1 MQLESIGSYRLVELL
16 GAGAMG
22 EVYKATDGKLFDRV
36 VALKLLSEKFA
47 RNENARSRFQ
57 NEVQYVAHLD
67 HPNIIKIYDHGEVDG
82 RPFFVMEFL
91 DGIDLARFMK
101 DEPNR
106 NIERS
111 VEIARQLCEALDF
124 AHRHNVVHRDVK
136 PANVMIVRRGDS
148 EQVKLVDFGIMHVDS
163 SKMTRDGTQPGTSA
177 YSSPEQ
183 LRNDAI
189 DHRSDLF
196 SLGIVLYELFAN
208 AYPFDAPSEALITHH
223 ILQREPES
231 PRKKN
236 VTLPASVEVLIMKLL
251 EKDPAQRP
259 QSAGEVAEA
268 LRQQLRKLQSRWAS
282 TDPAEYENLDE
293 ITREAVDKLVA
304 WARQKEADG
313 ALKEAVDAYE
323 KALKLAPESD
333 RIQRRIPKLKHR
345 IESDRLLREHLA
357 KASEALAG
365 GHFPEAREQW
375 KHAWILSPESEDVT
389 ALELRIEQ
397 AEKTVPDDRE
407 KKQFVEGLIA
417 RAEEALDGGRLDEAR
432 AEVVQL
438 LQRYP
443 KDPLANFMLE
453 RILSILMAGVDYA
466 AYRKAIREA
475 RELVERGR
483 FSEARARCTQAQAL
497 WPGDQEVA
505 SVERDIDQ
513 RVESEAAALAVRVE
527 KNLLRAYDSE
537 VEDESALELLAA
549 VSDDIAKARALG
561 SDAAWIQAS
570 SEEADRIQRS
580 VEERVARAEAFRRDQ
595 DEQRRKRI
603 ETFLQLGRSQM
614 AEADAAAGR
623 VTTEP
628 ESAVEA
634 YGVARGS
641 FESVLQ
647 ENATHAEALDARR
660 RIEEQ
665 LRELAG
671 RVDRARES
679 ERELT
684 SVLEGARTAIAE
696 VEIAGGARAAD
707 LGRITELLH
716 DADVALDRILAMNP
730 RHSDALPLRARVV
743 SLRSEVLKEQDR
755 REAQAAAARK
765 ESEAAERRSAEAALA
780 REREAQET
788 ERRRAEEERRAA
800 EEAERRRK
808 EEEKRAAD
816 AARRQ
821 AAEEERSREEKEK
834 RERDARKPAKEAPA
848 PPPPPASPPAQ
859 ADSRKIAEFEK
870 GLAKQRRLVQQGKAR
885 EAADIQKILKTESDS
900 DPQLKELYVFA
911 FPAEPRG
918 TSRRGLVWGAIAA
931 VLVLGITGI
940 WFIVAGRPASSPES
954 VAPPPQ
960 LQQVPPEPPFKPR
973 EETPT
978 PDPSGSSDVPPV
990 TPDPSG
996 QHEVK
1001 PKEPPIETQHE
1012 RKKVVPPPVSEVK
1025 PPAPPLPVK
1034 PSPPPAEIHH
1044 VKPEPPPVSEHAG
1057 RIRACLKTAAG
1068 APSGPGYTMVFS
1080 ISGAEKETGPTDASG
1095 CANLDFP
1102 IDLKAKYQPVY
1113 AKDRGSNR
1121 FEVVKPPSQNIY
1133 SGQTRPIDVQ
1143 FTR

>member
-1 MQLESIGSYRLVELL
+1 MPLESIGSYRLVELL

-22 EVYKATDGKLFDRV
+22 EVYKATDGKMFDRV

-67 HPNIIKIYDHGEVDG
+67 HPNIVKIYDHGEVDG
-82 RPFFVMEFL
+82 RPYFVMEFL

-101 DEPNR
+101 DETSR

-183 LRNDAI
+183 LRNDPV

-208 AYPFDAPSEALITHH
+208 AYPFDAPSEALITQH

-231 PRKKN
+231 PRKRN
-236 VTLPASVEVLIMKLL
+236 ATIPASVEALIMKLL
-251 EKDPAQRP
+251 EKDPEQRP

-345 IESDRLLREHLA
+345 IESERLLKEHLA
-357 KASEALAG
+357 KATAALAG

-407 KKQFVEGLIA
+407 RKQFVEGLIA
-417 RAEEALDGGRLDEAR
+417 RAEEALDGGRLDDAR

-466 AYRKAIREA
+466 AYRRSIREA
-475 RELVERGR
+475 RDLVDGGR
-483 FSEARARCTQAQAL
+483 FSDARARCAQAQAL
-497 WPGDQEVA
+497 WPGDEEVA
-505 SVERDIDQ
+505 SVERDIHQ
-513 RVESEAAALAVRVE
+513 RVEGEVVALAARVE
-527 KNLLRAYDSE
+527 KNLLRADDSE
-537 VEDESALELLAA
+537 IEDKAAFELLATVRA
-549 VSDDIAKARALG
+549 DVAKARALDSG
-561 SDAAWIQAS
+561 AAWIRSS
-570 SEEADRIQRS
+570 SEDVDRIERS
-580 VEERVARAEAFRRDQ
+580 VRERVERAEAFRREQDDQ
-595 DEQRRKRI
+595 RGKRI
-603 ETFLQLGRSQM
+603 DMFLQRGRNQL
-614 AEADAAAGR
+614 ADADVLAGR

-628 ESAVEA
+628 TPAIEA
-634 YGVARGS
+634 YGVARES
-641 FESVLQ
+641 FERVLQ
-647 ENATHAEALDARR
+647 DDATHAEALDARR

-665 LRELAG
+665 LRDLAE
-671 RVDRARES
+671 RVDRARET
-679 ERELT
+679 ELELT
-684 SVLEGARTAIAE
+684 SSLEGARAAIAE
-696 VEIAGGARAAD
+696 TVIAGGARAGD
-707 LGRITELLH
+707 LGAITALLH
-716 DADVALDRILAMNP
+716 EADVALDSVLAVEP
-730 RHSDALPLRARVV
+730 RHSDAVPLRARVA
-743 SLRSEVLKEQDR
+743 SLRDDVLKEQER
-755 REAQAAAARK
+755 REAQASAARK
-765 ESEAAERRSAEAALA
+765 EAEQAERRRVEEELA
-780 REREAQET
+780 RERDAQEAS
-788 ERRRAEEERRAA
+788 RRLVEEQRRAA
-800 EEAERRRK
+800 EQADRDRK
-808 EEEKRAAD
+808 AEEKRAAD
-816 AARRQ
+816 QERRQ
-821 AAEEERSREEKEK
+821 AAEDKRAQEEQQKKEQ
-834 RERDARKPAKEAPA
+834 AASKPASEEPQPPLAP
-848 PPPPPASPPAQ
+848 

-885 EAADIQKILKTESDS
+885 EASDIQKILQTEAAS
-900 DPQLKELYVFA
+900 DPQLKELYAGA
-911 FPAEPRG
+911 FPVEPG
-918 TSRRGLVWGAIAA
+918 GGSRRGLLWGAMAAA
-931 VLVLGITGI
+931 VVFGIAGI
-940 WFIVAGRPASSPES
+940 WFVVGRQEPT
-954 VAPPPQ
+954 PPP
-960 LQQVPPEPPFKPR
+960 PPPIIKEVAAEPSFKPPAD
-973 EETPT
+973 TPPAT
-978 PDPSGSSDVPPV
+978 PPPTAPVPTSV
-990 TPDPSG
+990 TA
-996 QHEVK
+996 
-1001 PKEPPIETQHE
+1001 KEPPRVEPKTTASASVKPAQITVPKQDPPME
-1012 RKKVVPPPVSEVK
+1012 RPPDTPPQPTVTPQVTPQEPLPVSE
-1025 PPAPPLPVK
+1025 
-1034 PSPPPAEIHH
+1034 SGGHI
-1044 VKPEPPPVSEHAG
+1044 S
-1057 RIRACLKTAAG
+1057 ACLKIAPGQPVGAG
-1068 APSGPGYTMVFS
+1068 YRMGFS
-1080 ISGAEKETGPTDASG
+1080 ISGREMETRPTDASG
-1095 CANLDFP
+1095 CATLDFP
-1102 IDLKAKYQPVY
+1102 IDVKAKFQPVY
-1113 AKDRGSNR
+1113 AKDGGGQLI
-1121 FEVVKPPSQNIY
+1121 EVERPPSQGIY
-1133 SGQTRPIDVQ
+1133 RGDKASIVVLFKR
-1143 FTR
+1143 

>member
-1 MQLESIGSYRLVELL
+1 MQPESIGSYRLVELL

-22 EVYKATDGKLFDRV
+22 EVYKATDGKMFDRV

-67 HPNIIKIYDHGEVDG
+67 HPNIIKIYDHGEAEG

-183 LRNDAI
+183 LRNDAL

-196 SLGIVLYELFAN
+196 SLGIVLYELFTN

-236 VTLPASVEVLIMKLL
+236 ATLPASIEVLIMKLL

-259 QSAGEVAEA
+259 QSGGEVAEA

-323 KALKLAPESD
+323 KALKIAPESD

-345 IESDRLLREHLA
+345 IESERLLREHLA
-357 KASEALAG
+357 KATEALAA
-365 GHFPEAREQW
+365 GHFPDAREQW

-397 AEKTVPDDRE
+397 AEKAVPDDRE
-407 KKQFVEGLIA
+407 KKQFVEALIA
-417 RAEEALDGGRLDEAR
+417 RAEEALDGGRLDDAR

-475 RELVERGR
+475 RELVEDGR
-483 FSEARARCTQAQAL
+483 FSDARERCTEAQAL
-497 WPGDQEVA
+497 WPGDEEVA
-505 SVERDIDQ
+505 SVERDIAQ
-513 RVESEAAALAVRVE
+513 RAEAEAAALAVRVE
-527 KNLLRAYDSE
+527 KNLLRADDAE
-537 VEDESALELLAA
+537 VEDKLALELLAA
-549 VSDDIAKARALG
+549 VREDVAKAARHG
-561 SDAAWIQAS
+561 SAAPWIRSS
-570 SEEADRIQRS
+570 SEEADRIERS
-580 VEERVARAEAFRRDQ
+580 VEERVARAEAFRREQ
-595 DEQRRKRI
+595 DELRGKRI
-603 ETFLQLGRSQM
+603 ESFLQLGRTQM
-614 AEADAAAGR
+614 VDADALASR

-628 ESAVEA
+628 EPAIEA
-634 YGVARGS
+634 YGVARES
-641 FESVLQ
+641 FERVLR
-647 ENATHAEALDARR
+647 EDATHAEARDARR

-665 LRELAG
+665 LRDLAG
-671 RVDRARES
+671 RVDRAREA
-679 ERELT
+679 ERELG
-684 SVLEGARTAIAE
+684 SLLEGARTAIAE
-696 VEIAGGARAAD
+696 VEIAGGARAGD
-707 LGRITELLH
+707 LARVTSLLH
-716 DADVALDRILAMNP
+716 DADVALDRILAVDP
-730 RHSDALPLRARVV
+730 RHSDAVPLRARVT
-743 SLRSEVLKEQDR
+743 SLRGDVSKEEERRSEIRKEEER

-765 ESEAAERRSAEAALA
+765 EAEEAEL
-780 REREAQET
+780 
-788 ERRRAEEERRAA
+788 RRAEEERRAA
-800 EEAERRRK
+800 EKAERDRK
-808 EEEKRAAD
+808 VEEERAAET
-816 AARRQ
+816 ARRQ
-821 AAEEERSREEKEK
+821 AADEEKARLEKEK
-834 RERDARKPAKEAPA
+834 KEQAARNTVLKAPA
-848 PPPPPASPPAQ
+848 PSPPPSPPP
-859 ADSRKIAEFEK
+859 ADSRKVAEFEK

-885 EAADIQKILKTESDS
+885 EAADIQKILKSESDA
-900 DPQLKELYVFA
+900 DPQLKELYAAA
-911 FPAEPRG
+911 FPVQSRG
-918 TSRRGLVWGAIAA
+918 GPRRGLVWAGIAA
-931 VLVLGITGI
+931 GV
-940 WFIVAGRPASSPES
+940 VAGIVGVWFVVAGSSPPS
-954 VAPPPQ
+954 PAPQAAAAPP
-960 LQQVPPEPPFKPR
+960 VVREIPPEPSFQPPA
-973 EETPT
+973 EP
-978 PDPSGSSDVPPV
+978 PPV
-990 TPDPSG
+990 TP
-996 QHEVK
+996 
-1001 PKEPPIETQHE
+1001 
-1012 RKKVVPPPVSEVK
+1012 PPVPVSASITPREAAPVEPRAVLPNPSK
-1025 PPAPPLPVK
+1025 PSPIPVPK
-1034 PSPPPAEIHH
+1034 PSPPVEKPVVAPTKAAPAA
-1044 VKPEPPPVSEHAG
+1044 PVMPKAPAPVPADGG
-1057 RIRACLKTAAG
+1057 RIHACLKLSADERAG
-1068 APSGPGYTMVFS
+1068 AGYTIVFS
-1080 ISGAEKETGPTDASG
+1080 ISGVEKETGPTDASG
-1095 CANLDFP
+1095 CANLDFS
-1102 IDLKAKYQPVY
+1102 IDVAAKFAPVS
-1113 AKDRGSNR
+1113 AKDRTGASVAVAKIPAVR
-1121 FEVVKPPSQNIY
+1121 IY
-1133 SGQTRPIDVQ
+1133 RGETKQLDVAAQ
-1143 FTR
+1143 R

>member
-1 MQLESIGSYRLVELL
+1 MQPESIGSYRLVELL

-22 EVYKATDGKLFDRV
+22 EVYKATDGKMFDRV

-67 HPNIIKIYDHGEVDG
+67 HPNIIKIYDHGEAEG

-106 NIERS
+106 NVERS

-196 SLGIVLYELFAN
+196 SLGIVLYELFTN
-208 AYPFDAPSEALITHH
+208 TYPFDAPSEALITHH

-236 VTLPASVEVLIMKLL
+236 ATLPASIEVLIMKLL

-259 QSAGEVAEA
+259 QSGGEVAEA

-323 KALKLAPESD
+323 KALKIAPESD

-345 IESDRLLREHLA
+345 IESERLLRDHLA
-357 KASEALAG
+357 KATEALAA

-389 ALELRIEQ
+389 SLELRIEQ
-397 AEKTVPDDRE
+397 AEKAVPDDRE
-407 KKQFVEGLIA
+407 KKQFVEALIA
-417 RAEEALDGGRLDEAR
+417 RAEEALDGGRLDDAR

-453 RILSILMAGVDYA
+453 RILSILVAGVDYA

-475 RELVERGR
+475 RELVEGGR
-483 FSEARARCTQAQAL
+483 FSDAREQCTQAQAL
-497 WPGDQEVA
+497 WPGDEEVA
-505 SVERDIDQ
+505 SVERDISQ
-513 RVESEAAALAVRVE
+513 RVEAEAAALAARVE
-527 KNLLRAYDSE
+527 KNLLRADDAE
-537 VEDESALELLAA
+537 VEDKLALELLAA
-549 VSDDIAKARALG
+549 VRDDVAKAVLLG
-561 SDAAWIQAS
+561 SAAPWIRSSSEDAA
-570 SEEADRIQRS
+570 RIERS
-580 VEERVARAEAFRRDQ
+580 VEERVARAEAFRREQ
-595 DEQRRKRI
+595 DELRGKRI
-603 ETFLQLGRSQM
+603 ETFLQLGRTQM
-614 AEADAAAGR
+614 ADADALASR

-628 ESAVEA
+628 EPAIEA
-634 YGVARGS
+634 YGVARES
-641 FESVLQ
+641 FERVLRDD
-647 ENATHAEALDARR
+647 ATQAEALDARR

-665 LRELAG
+665 LRVLAG
-671 RVDRARES
+671 RVDRAREA
-679 ERELT
+679 ERELG
-684 SVLEGARTAIAE
+684 SLVEGARTAIAE
-696 VEIAGGARAAD
+696 VEIAGGGRAGD
-707 LGRITELLH
+707 LARITALLH
-716 DADVALDRILAMNP
+716 DADVALDRILAVNP
-730 RHSDALPLRARVV
+730 RHSDAVPLRARVT
-743 SLRSEVLKEQDR
+743 SLRGDVLKEEERRGEIRKEEER

-765 ESEAAERRSAEAALA
+765 EAEEAEL
-780 REREAQET
+780 
-788 ERRRAEEERRAA
+788 RRAEDERRAA
-800 EEAERRRK
+800 EKAERDRK
-808 EEEKRAAD
+808 AEEERAAER
-816 AARRQ
+816 ARRQ
-821 AAEEERSREEKEK
+821 AAEDEKARLE
-834 RERDARKPAKEAPA
+834 RERREQAARKSVKE
-848 PPPPPASPPAQ
+848 PPASASVSAPEPAATPAP
-859 ADSRKIAEFEK
+859 ADPRKLAEFEK

-885 EAADIQKILKTESDS
+885 EAADIQKILKSESDA
-900 DPQLKELYVFA
+900 DPQLKELYAAA
-911 FPAEPRG
+911 FPVESRG
-918 TSRRGLVWGAIAA
+918 GSRRGLVLVGIAAA
-931 VLVLGITGI
+931 VLVGIVGI
-940 WFIVAGRPASSPES
+940 WFVVAGSSTPSPAPQAA
-954 VAPPPQ
+954 APP
-960 LQQVPPEPPFKPR
+960 VVREIPPEPSFQPPA
-973 EETPT
+973 ET
-978 PDPSGSSDVPPV
+978 PPV
-990 TPDPSG
+990 TPPQVPASASIAPS
-996 QHEVK
+996 EAAPVETRAIA
-1001 PKEPPIETQHE
+1001 PTPSRPSPIP
-1012 RKKVVPPPVSEVK
+1012 VP
-1025 PPAPPLPVK
+1025 K
-1034 PSPPPAEIHH
+1034 PSPPVQKPA
-1044 VKPEPPPVSEHAG
+1044 VVPPSAPAAASVTPKGPAPVPDTGG
-1057 RIRACLKTAAG
+1057 RIHACLKLSAAERAG
-1068 APSGPGYTMVFS
+1068 AGYTIVFS
-1080 ISGAEKETGPTDASG
+1080 ISGVEKETGPTDASG
-1095 CANLDFP
+1095 CADLDFP
-1102 IDLKAKYQPVY
+1102 IDVTAKFFPVS
-1113 AKDRGSNR
+1113 AKDRNGASVAVAKIPPVR
-1121 FEVVKPPSQNIY
+1121 IYRGETKPL
-1133 SGQTRPIDVQ
+1133 DVAVQ
-1143 FTR
+1143 R